1 MTNLLIASFKEE
13 AEAIEASSK
22 LNELETIGDIT
33 IYEMVV
39 IKKNADG
46 EAAVLQADTNEGV
59 RTLSGMAI
67 GTLIGSLAGPV
78 GVVAGMF
85 TGTLAGMAMEEDH
98 YGFAEDFTSK
108 VNARLQPG
116 ETAVV
121 AEIDE
126 DNQVFVDGYLTPL
139 GATLTRTDVDYEYDE
154 YSDEEMD
161 ELDEEIAAE
170 RAKIKS
176 ATDADKSKIRK
187 KIAELKEKRKERIA
201 DLKEK
206 IKDAAADVKTAFK
219 DQKTALLRD
228 RIEKHQKKIAALEKK
243 IAKSTGEGT
252 GRKGSRALTA
262 SSCK

>member
-13 AEAIEASSK
+13 AEAVEASNK

-46 EAAVLQADTNEGV
+46 EAVVLQADTNEGV

-116 ETAVV
+116 ETALV

-161 ELDEEIAAE
+161 ELDEEIATE

-187 KIAELKEKRKERIA
+187 KIADLKEKRKERIA

-206 IKDAAADVKTAFK
+206 LKEAAADVKTAFK

-243 IAKSTGEGT
+243 LQK
-252 GRKGSRALTA
+252 ALGKVPA
-262 SSCK
+262 EKEVEH

>member
-1 MTNLLIASFKEE
+1 MTNLLIASFKQE
-13 AEAIEASSK
+13 AEAIEASHK
-22 LNELETIGDIT
+22 LNELESIGDIT

-39 IKKNADG
+39 IKKNAAG
-46 EAAVLQADTNEGV
+46 EAVVLQADTNEGV

-85 TGTLAGMAMEEDH
+85 TGTLAGMVMEEGH
-98 YGFAEDFTSK
+98 YGFTEDFTSK
-108 VNARLQPG
+108 VLAQLQPG

-126 DNQVFVDGYLTPL
+126 DNAVFVDGSLKPL

-154 YSDEEMD
+154 YSNDEMD

-176 ATDADKSKIRK
+176 ATDAEKSKIQK
-187 KIAELKEKRKERIA
+187 KIADLKEKRKERIA

-206 IKDAAADVKTAFK
+206 VKEDTAKVKTAVK
-219 DQKTALLRD
+219 GRKAANLRD
-228 RIEKHQKKIAALEKK
+228 RIEKYQKKIAALEKK
-243 IAKSTGEGT
+243 LEK
-252 GRKGSRALTA
+252 ALG
-262 SSCK
+262 KEPKEKEVEH